1 MNENHAVVESKRSA
15 KWEALK
21 EELYNWGYDDWYS
34 DTIDAVRVIANEL
47 SWRVIMRVIHKLRRK
62 RGIE

>member
-1 MNENHAVVESKRSA
+1 MNDNHAVVESKRSA

-21 EELYNWGYDDWYS
+21 EELYNWGYDDWYP

-62 RGIE
+62 RGAE